1 MSHATKEF
9 LTALEETCAR
19 RRDEILGSADEITII
34 GQTYYVSNGGD
45 DGNDGLSPERPWR
58 TLRRVSEAPL
68 SEGDGVRFRRG
79 DLFRGGVDTKPG
91 VTYAA
96 YGEGDKPKFYGWDKN
111 LADPSLWE
119 LWDKEHRIWHLTE
132 PILDCGTLVFEGGQA
147 HSRKLIPSYR
157 DGGFVCRD
165 DEGRPFHPSAEM
177 TRDLDMVCI
186 IDGRLTS
193 HPSKGENFPI
203 PIMDGESLG
212 DLYLRCD
219 RGNPGEVF
227 GDIEALPR
235 RRIFAVGGNNNVTVD
250 NLCIKYTGEHAIA
263 GGGGCLRGLRVTNCE
278 IGWIGGAIQ
287 HYFGTDPN
295 YPEGGRGTVT
305 RYGNGVEIYGGCDG
319 YTVENC
325 YVYQGYDAAM
335 THQINTCGGFFGLRN
350 IRYRRNLVEYCVYS
364 IEYFLDKTQGDTRSF
379 MENCEISGNI
389 LRFSGYGWGQQR
401 HNTHTPAHI
410 KGWSFEN
417 TARNFR
423 IRGNLFDRAAYRMIH
438 LVAREEESCPVME
451 DNVYVQRLG
460 LPLGQ
465 YGANAEAE
473 PPILG
478 FDEGAEET
486 LRAIVG
492 EINPTVYGVE

>member
-1 MSHATKEF
+1 MIKATQE
-9 LTALEETCAR
+9 LLVSLEEACTER
-19 RRDEILGSADEITII
+19 RNGILSAGDKLTVR
-34 GQTYYVSNGGD
+34 GQTYYVSNDGD
-45 DGNDGLSPERPWR
+45 DRNDGLSPECPWR
-58 TLRRVSEAPL
+58 TLRRVSTAPL
-68 SEGDGVRFRRG
+68 AEGDGVRFRRG
-79 DLFRGGVDTKPG
+79 DLFRGSVQTKPG

-96 YGEGDKPKFYGWDKN
+96 YGEGDKPKLYAWDKN

-119 LWDKEHRIWHLTE
+119 PWDGAHGIWHLTE
-132 PILDCGTLVFEGGQA
+132 PILDCGTLVFEGGEA

-165 DEGRPFHPSAEM
+165 HPSRPFDMAAEM
-177 TRDLDMVCI
+177 TEDLDLVCLY
-186 IDGRLTS
+186 DGRLTDI
-193 HPSKGENFPI
+193 PSKGEDFPV
-203 PIMDGESLG
+203 PIIDGESFG

-219 RGNPGEVF
+219 RGNPGAVF

-235 RRIFAVGGNNNVTVD
+235 RRVFAIGGNGNVTVD

-278 IGWIGGAIQ
+278 IGWIGGSIQ

-305 RYGNGVEIYGGCDG
+305 RYGNGIEIYGGCDG

-325 YVYQGYDAAM
+325 YIYQVYDAAM
-335 THQINTCGGFFGLRN
+335 THQISTGGGVFRLRN
-350 IRYRRNLVEYCVYS
+350 ILYRHNLVERCVYS
-364 IEYFLDKTQGDTRSF
+364 IEYFLEKDPADTESF
-379 MENCEISGNI
+379 MENCEISENM

-410 KGWSFEN
+410 KGWSYEN

-438 LVAREEESCPVME
+438 LVAGDRESCPVME
-451 DNVYVQRLG
+451 GNTYVQQLG

-465 YGANAEAE
+465 YGSKEDGE
-473 PPILG
+473 PPVLV
-478 FDEGAEET
+478 FDVHAEET
-486 LRAIVG
+486 LRTIVG
-492 EINPTVYGVE
+492 EISPTVYGLD